1 MMIEARMAETRI
13 PMGVLPVKQGAT
25 PDEVKASLGEAV
37 RAMLEKAREHNA
49 KLKLPAEEPE
59 PPRGG

>member
-1 MMIEARMAETRI
+1 MAETRI